1 MEGQFVRQIKTICVL
16 CGSQLGSDICYAL
29 AANELGKKLGEKKIN
44 LVYGGGSRGLN
55 GYVSQAVHL
64 GNSSVVGIM
73 PIPLAEPH
81 ISGITRG
88 QLIETTSMSERMAC
102 KIYQSDA
109 FIALPGGF
117 GTLEEIFCII
127 SWAKS
132 NLHTKPIGL
141 LNVNHFFDGLLSFLD
156 QAVDQQ
162 FISRSAR
169 KILISASTI
178 DKLLE
183 KLHAYVPQYDPH
195 EPRIDWSK
203 AISNKR
209 PRGPINLDLSL

>member
-1 MEGQFVRQIKTICVL
+1 MERQLVRQINTICVL
-16 CGSQLGSDICYAL
+16 CGSQLGSDICYTL
-29 AANELGKKLGEKKIN
+29 AASELGLKLGERKIN

-55 GYVSQAVHL
+55 GYVSQSAL
-64 GNSSVVGIM
+64 FGKSDVVGVM
-73 PIPLAEPH
+73 PIPLAEPR

-109 FIALPGGF
+109 FIALPRGF
-117 GTLEEIFCII
+117 GTLKEIFCII

-132 NLHTKPIGL
+132 NLHTKSIGL

-156 QAVDQQ
+156 QVIDQK
-162 FISRSAR
+162 FISLSTR

-178 DKLLE
+178 EELLE
-183 KLHAYVPQYDPH
+183 KLHTYVPQHDPY
-195 EPRIDWSK
+195 EPRIDW
-203 AISNKR
+203 
-209 PRGPINLDLSL
+209 